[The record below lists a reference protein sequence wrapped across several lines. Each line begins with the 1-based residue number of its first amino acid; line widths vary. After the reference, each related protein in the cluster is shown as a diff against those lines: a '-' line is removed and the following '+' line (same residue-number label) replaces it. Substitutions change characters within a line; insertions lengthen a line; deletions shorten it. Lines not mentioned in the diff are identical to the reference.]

1 MAHSTNLITLP
12 LGGQVVVTA
21 TPPVHQ
27 QVFRTIHETEVD
39 KQVASDEKMV
49 LTAFDD
55 KFLRYT
61 ADEYT
66 GQVVGTPVDSSFT
79 VNTLLDMENQV
90 SCSYFS

>member
-1 MAHSTNLITLP
+1 M
-12 LGGQVVVTA
+12 
-21 TPPVHQ
+21 
-27 QVFRTIHETEVD
+27 D